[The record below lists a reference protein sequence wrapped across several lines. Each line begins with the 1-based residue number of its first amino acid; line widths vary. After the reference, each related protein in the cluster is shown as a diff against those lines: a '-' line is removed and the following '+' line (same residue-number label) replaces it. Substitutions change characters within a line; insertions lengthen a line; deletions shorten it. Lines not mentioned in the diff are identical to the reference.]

1 MQETPPSPAEPVA
14 ASPTPV
20 ETPEG
25 SVPAG
30 AEVPVSDGAAA
41 PAAEAGAPAAESAD
55 EPMTE
60 PAAEAATEPTTEP
73 TTEPVAEATATPAP
87 PAVPELSPAA
97 CAAALAERFPALFA
111 AVPPLPIKLRIQAD
125 IQERA
130 PGVFSRRS
138 LSLFLH
144 RHTTSTAYIR
154 ALVQAQT
161 RFDLDGQPA
170 GEIATEH
177 REAAVLELERRKAI
191 VMAKRQAERAAMRP
205 AQPPGGPA
213 AEGEARP
220 PRPPRPP
227 RRDGPPRP
235 SAPQG
240 AGPAA
245 GPRPERPQRSDR
257 PDRPARAEHAPRPER
272 HARPLRPP
280 IPGQPMQ
287 PRPDRHDGPPREPRP
302 VQAPHRAESPRETVP
317 ASPDAEARRSRAL
330 LLRAYE
336 TSTISRANFCVLKR
350 LSETELEAQLQ
361 QARAERG
368 EHAPAA
374 APRAE
379 TRSRR

>member
-1 MQETPPSPAEPVA
+1 MQETPPSPAEPVS

-20 ETPEG
+20 ENPEGTVPPSAEAPAAMASVAETAETTTAPEAPEAPETPEAAEA
-25 SVPAG
+25 PG
-30 AEVPVSDGAAA
+30 AEAPAQATAA
-41 PAAEAGAPAAESAD
+41 PA
-55 EPMTE
+55 
-60 PAAEAATEPTTEP
+60 
-73 TTEPVAEATATPAP
+73 
-87 PAVPELSPAA
+87 VPDLSPAA

-125 IQERA
+125 LQERA
-130 PGVFSRRS
+130 PGVFSRKS

-144 RHTTSTAYIR
+144 RYTTSTAYIR

-205 AQPPGGPA
+205 PQPAQPQGGPA
-213 AEGEARP
+213 VEGEARP

-235 SAPQG
+235 
-240 AGPAA
+240 
-245 GPRPERPQRSDR
+245 ERSD
-257 PDRPARAEHAPRPER
+257 HAPRPDR
-272 HARPLRPP
+272 HARPPRP
-280 IPGQPMQ
+280 GAPMQ
-287 PRPDRHDGPPREPRP
+287 PRPDRPGRPDWRDGPPREPRP
-302 VQAPHRAESPRETVP
+302 PRAAEPPRDSTP
-317 ASPDAEARRSRAL
+317 PGPDAEARRSRAL
-330 LLRAYE
+330 LLRAFE

-350 LSETELEAQLQ
+350 LSDAELEAQLQ

-368 EHAPAA
+368 EQRGDHGPAA
-374 APRAE
+374 APRAAE
-379 TRSRR
+379 RPRR

>member
-1 MQETPPSPAEPVA
+1 MQETPPSPAEPVS

-20 ETPEG
+20 ENPEG
-25 SVPAG
+25 SVPAS
-30 AEVPVSDGAAA
+30 AETPAPLPEAAAEAAPEAA
-41 PAAEAGAPAAESAD
+41 PAAEAPADAAAPAQ
-55 EPMTE
+55 
-60 PAAEAATEPTTEP
+60 AEAAAA
-73 TTEPVAEATATPAP
+73 PV
-87 PAVPELSPAA
+87 VPELSPAA

-111 AVPPLPIKLRIQAD
+111 VAPPLPIKLRIQAD

-130 PGVFSRRS
+130 PGVFSRKS

-205 AQPPGGPA
+205 AQPPGGPV

-227 RRDGPPRP
+227 RRDGPPR
-235 SAPQG
+235 ADQAQG
-240 AGPAA
+240 ARTAP
-245 GPRPERPQRSDR
+245 GPRPERSD
-257 PDRPARAEHAPRPER
+257 HAPRPER
-272 HARPLRPP
+272 HARPPRP
-280 IPGQPMQ
+280 GMPMQ
-287 PRPDRHDGPPREPRP
+287 SRPDRPGRSEGPPREPRP
-302 VQAPHRAESPRETVP
+302 MQPPRAAEPPRDTTP
-317 ASPDAEARRSRAL
+317 PGPDAEARRSRAL

-350 LSETELEAQLQ
+350 LTEAELEAQLQ

-368 EHAPAA
+368 EHMPAA
-374 APRAE
+374 APRADA
-379 TRSRR
+379 RPRR